1 MAPLGFVVSGE
12 FDSLVDL
19 SGELFASLRDEVL
32 FEGVEF
38 SESEVFLDLA
48 VSAKEKRGG
57 EVVDVDTGE
66 VLGLDVGALDNF
78 LAVHGADDGVGE
90 SSGSVCHRK
99 GGRSATGLGLDDFG
113 SSVLDSLGERRDF
126 LSVER
131 VDAAGGLDLG
141 KNGDDGDSGVAS
153 DDWDVDVVGVLGSE
167 DGDELVGTDDIESG
181 DTVDSGSINAEL
193 LVDLGGNGH
202 GRVDGV
208 ADDTDNSVGGGLG
221 AGSGELSDDG
231 GVSVEKIVSGHAW
244 LSWDTGR
251 DENNISALDGFL
263 HSGRVSTDKSG
274 DSGFGVDVGKV
285 GGDTGS
291 DWVDIKASNVGDGV
305 VALEEKGKRL
315 SDSSGS
321 AENSNVLVD
330 LGGGGEGTGGSS
342 GQHSVRQSKSDSKM
356 G

>member
-1 MAPLGFVVSGE
+1 MAPLGFVVGGK
-12 FDSLVDL
+12 FDSLGNF
-19 SGELFASLRDEVL
+19 SSELFAGGRDEVL

-38 SESEVFLDLA
+38 SESEVLLDLA
-48 VSAKEKRGG
+48 VSAEEKWGG

-66 VLGLDVGALDNF
+66 VLGLDVGALDDF
-78 LAVHGADDGVGE
+78 LAVHGSDDGIGE
-90 SSGSVCHRK
+90 SSGGVGHRE

-113 SSVLDSLGERRDF
+113 SSVLDSLGEGGDL

-141 KNGDDGDSGVAS
+141 ENWDNGDSGVTS

-193 LVDLGGNGH
+193 LVDLGGDGN

-208 ADDTDNSVGGGLG
+208 ADDTDDGVGGGLG
-221 AGSGELSDDG
+221 ASSGELGDDG
-231 GVSVEKIVSGHAW
+231 GVGVEKIVSGHAW
-244 LSWDTGR
+244 LSWDTSG
-251 DENNISALDGFL
+251 DENDISALDGFL
-263 HSGRVSTDKSG
+263 HGGGVSADESG
-274 DSGFGVDVGKV
+274 DSGFGVDVGKI

-291 DWVDIKASNVGDGV
+291 DWVDIEASDVGDGV
-305 VALEEKGKRL
+305 VALEEEGKWL
-315 SDSSGS
+315 SDSTGG

-330 LGGGGEGTGGSS
+330 LGGGREGSGGGS
-342 GQHSVRQSKSDSKM
+342 GEHSVRQSKSDSKM